1 MITAD
6 EMKQVGDVAATA
18 TTGLALVELLP
29 AISAAL
35 TSIWFVLRI
44 YQELKNIRNNDNGN

>member
-1 MITAD
+1 MINAD

-44 YQELKNIRNNDNGN
+44 YQELRNIRNNDNGN